1 MPAVP
6 ETGDIMSRKLQAS
19 LVELSQPRRLFQ
31 RRPINAKATD

>member
-6 ETGDIMSRKLQAS
+6 ETGDMSRKLQAS